1 MTEFQRALETEMK
14 QAYKDRIANQVR
26 GGEIMQALN
35 KIYQE
40 KWNALPWYTK
50 KWKRFKGWVYWT
62 RRSVGEW
69 IAGEKFSNDY

>member
-1 MTEFQRALETEMK
+1 VNEFQKALSIEME
-14 QAYKDRIANQVR
+14 QVYKDKLADQIR
-26 GGEIMQALN
+26 GGEIMEALN

-50 KWKRFKGWVYWT
+50 KWKRLQGWVYWT

-69 IAGEKFSNDY
+69 VAGEKFNNV